1 MPVPRQ
7 PYTWLISPQQKTNL
21 APANQFDLHASDWCF
36 HFHTIWIRL
45 FKEITTLL
53 PWLGVILLDYPTL
66 NATFFVWW
74 KRKKN
79 PCACGSSSFR
89 SDIKSMLKRLTSY
102 RTHPCYS
109 PGRLLSLTP
118 GVFILRNIRAG
129 QRHWLFASQDS
140 GGCTKVHF
148 L

>member
-1 MPVPRQ
+1 M
-7 PYTWLISPQQKTNL
+7 SPLVGGYLVGLSYIKCS
-21 APANQFDLHASDWCF
+21 FFCVCGG
-36 HFHTIWIRL
+36 
-45 FKEITTLL
+45 KE
-53 PWLGVILLDYPTL
+53 
-66 NATFFVWW
+66 
-74 KRKKN
+74 KKN

-140 GGCTKVHF
+140 GGCTEVHF